1 MGNCQAIDAA
11 SLVIQHPSGRV
22 ERFYWPISANEVM
35 KSNPNHYVAFIITSS
50 CLAEGD
56 KNVANANANG
66 VRVTRVKL
74 LKPTDLLVLG
84 QAYRLINSEEVM
96 KGLWAKKYAKMKK
109 KEMESSNEMKTKEVH
124 TPVCTREATT
134 SEVEVN
140 QETMQDRNRH
150 KRTLSAPTRGRQWR
164 PSLQSISEAGLAL
177 QSQKIGQPAHQS
189 HTRNGQLQREVIP
202 QSS

>member
-11 SLVIQHPSGRV
+11 SLVIQHQSGRV
-22 ERFYWPISANEVM
+22 ERLYWPITANEVM
-35 KSNPNHYVAFIITSS
+35 KSNPNHYVALIITS

-56 KNVANANANG
+56 QKNVDNG

-109 KEMESSNEMKTKEVH
+109 KEMESTELKPQKAREVH
-124 TPVCTREATT
+124 TSECSREART
-134 SEVEVN
+134 SQVEVN
-140 QETMQDRNRH
+140 QEIMQDKNRH
-150 KRTLSAPTRGRQWR
+150 RRTSSAPPRGRQWR
-164 PSLQSISEAGLAL
+164 PSLQSISEAGLAQ
-177 QSQKIGQPAHQS
+177 QSHKMGQPAHQS
-189 HTRNGQLQREVIP
+189 HRRNGQQHQRVVIP